1 MSISSRS
8 EENSPT
14 ASPSGEKILIG
25 RVSSAHGLHGEINV
39 VPLTDFPERF
49 RAMDSISL
57 YRGGR
62 FLRTLRLEGVRRK
75 AGGDTLT
82 LRTELEG
89 RDEAEACVGA
99 DILIGPDER
108 VELPPGHFWVDDLV
122 GLTVEDMEGH
132 PLGVVSNLIPAGA
145 NELYEVRDPAGALH
159 YIPAVEEFVR
169 EIDLENGRLQ
179 VSLIEGLWD
188 IPGGGA

>member
-8 EENSPT
+8 EKERR
-14 ASPSGEKILIG
+14 ILIG

-49 RAMDSISL
+49 RAMESITL
-57 YRGGR
+57 YKEGR
-62 FLRTLRLEGVRRK
+62 FLRSLKVKDVRFN
-75 AGGDTLT
+75 AGGDALA
-82 LRTELEG
+82 LRTELEN

-99 DILIGPDER
+99 DILVEPEDR
-108 VELPPGHFWVDDLV
+108 VPLPPDHFWVDDLI
-122 GLTVEDMEGH
+122 GLRVEDTEGR
-132 PLGVVSNLIPAGA
+132 PLGVVTDLLSAGA
-145 NELYEVRDPAGALH
+145 NELYEVQDPEGKLH

-169 EIDLENGRLQ
+169 VIDPEGGKIQ

-188 IPGGGA
+188 GGDA